1 MTTDI
6 APITTTAGVSM
17 ISRLTEL
24 EMHGIDSMP
33 RPDLLD
39 AIRGRWEF
47 LPAELRWRIED
58 QSTDRLR
65 LILLAV
71 RLMYF
76 LRNSR
81 NSPRTA
87 PPGVN

>member
-1 MTTDI
+1 
-6 APITTTAGVSM
+6 M

-24 EMHGIDSMP
+24 ELHGIDLMP
-33 RPDLLD
+33 REALLD
-39 AIRGRWEF
+39 AIRSRWEF

-76 LRNSR
+76 LRVSR
-81 NSPRTA
+81 NTPRSA

>member
-1 MTTDI
+1 
-6 APITTTAGVSM
+6 M
-17 ISRLTEL
+17 ISRLTKL

-33 RPDLLD
+33 RADLLD
-39 AIRGRWEF
+39 AIRSRWEF

-58 QSTDRLR
+58 QSIDRLR

-81 NSPRTA
+81 HTPRTA